1 MKGLPRVLQSVLMSS
16 ATVRGQH
23 YRADGVRITHDPF
36 AAGMA
41 EKYGAVGQTDAE
53 GFDPYR
59 DSVGPGI
66 YGGVVKRDAGGAVVV
81 GRQYQNHNPR
91 PGPVYAGGGYTP
103 INRALGDDA
112 AVAALLDKWPD
123 LVNDVSTGGAQPL
136 HMCGMSRDNQRSTA
150 LLVARGGDIEALDTY
165 GMTPL
170 HRMASNNLAVGAR
183 ALLAAGADPQNRG
196 GCGETPL
203 DVALSSAAH
212 DVVAALRAHGAKR
225 AAVPIRAIVVAGAGA
240 EVDGAYAAVDA
251 ARMPRGFEEVC
262 RAQGWS
268 ADATWRELNG
278 GATWYEAEGGAYVY
292 HNRAD
297 GCWWIDAPS
306 GAGVFKAKAP
316 PHAPPQLAMS
326 KGSIWLWVSFVQ
338 TSWMVTVPPAGAAMV
353 YLECPQD
360 LRPKSVAGCCMIGV
374 AT

>member
-150 LLVARGGDIEALDTY
+150 LLVE
-165 GMTPL
+165 
-170 HRMASNNLAVGAR
+170 
-183 ALLAAGADPQNRG
+183 
-196 GCGETPL
+196 
-203 DVALSSAAH
+203 
-212 DVVAALRAHGAKR
+212 
-225 AAVPIRAIVVAGAGA
+225 
-240 EVDGAYAAVDA
+240 A
-251 ARMPRGFEEVC
+251 ARQQAMRFHLKRIGKEILDLV
-262 RAQGWS
+262 
-268 ADATWRELNG
+268 
-278 GATWYEAEGGAYVY
+278 
-292 HNRAD
+292 
-297 GCWWIDAPS
+297 
-306 GAGVFKAKAP
+306 GVAP
-316 PHAPPQLAMS
+316 PNRLRDAN
-326 KGSIWLWVSFVQ
+326 
-338 TSWMVTVPPAGAAMV
+338 AG
-353 YLECPQD
+353 L
-360 LRPKSVAGCCMIGV
+360 
-374 AT
+374 